1 MSWWTKNRKKVGL
14 AAALIAAPYALP
26 ALGGMFGLGAAG
38 TAGAAGAAGAAGGT
52 AAGAAGTAA
61 AGTAAAAAPEVAA
74 LTASPGMFG
83 MVPGVS
89 VGSEQAAMLA
99 AQNAGLG
106 GTAADLT
113 AQAAKTATGNAG
125 FLDSIV
131 NTAKADL
138 AGMNDPSVWLDRLGR
153 NAGRMAGN
161 MGKSMATG
169 AVAQALMGSPT
180 PPPAPPPPGPQGPST
195 PPPDVFAAS
204 NAGGGFADANLDA
217 LAAKLGIPKS
227 ELIKMLDQMK
237 GQYA

>member
-1 MSWWTKNRKKVGL
+1 MSWWTKNRKKVGI
-14 AAALIAAPYALP
+14 AAALLAAPYALP

-38 TAGAAGAAGAAGGT
+38 TAGAAGAAGGT

-99 AQNAGLG
+99 AQNAGFG
-106 GTAADLT
+106 GAAADMT
-113 AQAAKTATGNAG
+113 AQAAQTATGKAG
-125 FLDSIV
+125 FLDTLI
-131 NTAKADL
+131 NTGKADL

-153 NAGRMAGN
+153 NAGRFAGN

-169 AVAQALMGSPT
+169 AVAQALMGSPAPT
-180 PPPAPPPPGPQGPST
+180 PAPPPPGPQGPAT

-204 NAGGGFADANLDA
+204 NGGGMSDVDLDA
-217 LAAKLGIPKS
+217 LAAKLKIPKY